1 MTMASKEDRLS
12 SRCVSEHPS
21 FMELT
26 KDVLAAQAVLLDGE
40 EDEVQEESFSLSHH
54 HAPEQEEDS
63 SSSSSSSPV
72 EAQDGETIPKR
83 AVFHRRVSFA
93 SLEIREYPVI
103 PGDHPLCSSGCPIEL
118 GWDYHRSSEH
128 SLDHYESQRIP
139 RRNRDQL
146 RLSVEERES
155 LLSANDCP
163 VGEVR
168 RAARRHHRTKSCE
181 GRFCQRNM
189 QTFFSK

>member
-1 MTMASKEDRLS
+1 MRRSL
-12 SRCVSEHPS
+12 
-21 FMELT
+21 
-26 KDVLAAQAVLLDGE
+26 GE
-40 EDEVQEESFSLSHH
+40 EEEEPLVSESFSFHH
-54 HAPEQEEDS
+54 QHEQEDGSLS
-63 SSSSSSSPV
+63 SSALEEV
-72 EAQDGETIPKR
+72 QQQDGKTIRKR
-83 AVFHRRVSFA
+83 KVFQRRVSFT

-118 GWDYHRSSEH
+118 GWDYNRSSEH
-128 SLDHYESQRIP
+128 SLDDYELIRNP
-139 RRNRDQL
+139 RRRHRDQL

-189 QTFFSK
+189 ETFFSK